1 MKHPQHILAFEKATF
16 GIEPLSGFIQ
26 MPPKELFESAGKS
39 LFIGRR
45 AELETDER
53 FGQALP
59 YIVMYQRPTEFQ
71 TSPRVFTYQRTTK
84 VGEERLAGALSVGGG
99 GHVDI
104 ADVALNGSVIDVVLT
119 FARAIARELNEEFV
133 FKHPGSHNM
142 LSFDQ
147 VRATHTD
154 FFPKFVGLINDTSNA
169 VGRVH
174 YGMVMAMEVPHGFE
188 PRCREEELTTI
199 GWTLPSETLALG
211 EGALENWS
219 QLVLENFDLITK

>member
-26 MPPKELFESAGKS
+26 MPPKAFFESAGKS

-59 YIVMYQRPTEFQ
+59 YVVMYQRPTEFQ

-119 FARAIARELNEEFV
+119 FARAIARELNEEFS
-133 FKHPGSHNM
+133 FKHPGSQDHRCR
-142 LSFDQ
+142 L
-147 VRATHTD
+147 T
-154 FFPKFVGLINDTSNA
+154 KFVLLTPTSS
-169 VGRVH
+169 
-174 YGMVMAMEVPHGFE
+174 
-188 PRCREEELTTI
+188 
-199 GWTLPSETLALG
+199 PSSSA
-211 EGALENWS
+211 
-219 QLVLENFDLITK
+219 